1 MPIDDEQLAL
11 LTLNLVTG
19 LGPARVRTL
28 RSHHGSARAAVAAA
42 ARGWPS
48 LLRGCDA
55 AALAA
60 AVDAAAGAREAE
72 RLARVGAWLISDA
85 DPGFPPS
92 WRSFDELPPL
102 LYGRGRWP
110 EGLAAWPPA
119 AVAVVGSRRAS
130 PAATA
135 FAYDLGRTLAQA
147 GAVVVSGMAFGI
159 DAAAHQG
166 AIDAGPGA
174 APTLAVVAS
183 GVDRPG
189 PAANAPLARAI
200 LARGGALLSEAPIGY
215 APGRGDFPRRNR
227 LVAALVRAVVVVA
240 AGVASGAHLTAG
252 HAGTYGRDVL
262 VCPASPWD
270 DELAGNL
277 ALLRDGAA
285 PLCSVAE
292 APAALGFT
300 VASAPL
306 APDAPR
312 GGTHAGVPV
321 ELQWVWEALAPTP
334 AGLEE
339 LLART
344 GRSVADTLVGLERLV
359 AAGACAVDGA
369 RRYRRR

>member
-1 MPIDDEQLAL
+1 MPVDEEQRAL
-11 LTLNLVTG
+11 LTLSLVPG
-19 LGPARVRTL
+19 LGPARLRAL
-28 RSHHGSARAAVAAA
+28 RSLHGSASAAVAAA
-42 ARGWPS
+42 ERGWPRA
-48 LLRGCDA
+48 LRGCDA

-60 AVDAAAGAREAE
+60 AVDPAAGAREAE
-72 RLARVGAWLISDA
+72 RLARLGAWLISDA

-102 LYGRGRWP
+102 LYGRGSWP
-110 EGLAAWPPA
+110 EGLAGWPPS

-130 PAATA
+130 AAATA
-135 FAYDLGRTLAQA
+135 FAYDLGRALARA
-147 GAVVVSGMAFGI
+147 GAVVVSGLAFGI

-166 AIDAGPGA
+166 ALDAGPGA

-189 PAANAPLARAI
+189 PAANVPLARAI

-215 APGRGDFPRRNR
+215 APGRGDFARRNR

-240 AGVASGAHLTAG
+240 AGAASGAHLTAG

-277 ALLRDGAA
+277 ALLRDGAV

-292 APAALGFT
+292 APASLGFT
-300 VASAPL
+300 AANTPL
-306 APDAPR
+306 ALDPPP
-312 GGTHAGVPV
+312 GGAHTGIPV
-321 ELQWVWEALAPTP
+321 ELEWVWEALAPTP
-334 AGLEE
+334 AALEE